1 MPVTSQKKSVVQNIK
16 NDFQQA
22 KAVIFYNFH
31 QAENRE
37 VFKLKK
43 ELKKGGNHWK
53 VYKNSLVEKALPNYS
68 LHLKQANAFIFCLE
82 DEYKPLS
89 VLNRFNKEHNNAIKR
104 FQGGIYD
111 QKLVDNAL
119 LEKWANLPSKEI
131 LINTLC
137 YYLAFQTRRLVNI
150 LEKIKATQEVCQK

>member
-1 MPVTSQKKSVVQNIK
+1 MSATSQKQVAIQNIK

-37 VFKLKK
+37 LFKLKK
-43 ELKKGGNHWK
+43 ELKKVGGHWK
-53 VYKNSLVEKALPNYS
+53 VYKNKLVEKALPTHS
-68 LHLKQANAFIFCLE
+68 LKLQQANAFIFCQE

-89 VLNRFNKEHNNAIKR
+89 ILNKFNKEYSGIKR
-104 FQGGIYD
+104 FQGGIYE
-111 QKLVDNAL
+111 QKLVANTL

-137 YYLAFQTRRLVNI
+137 YYLNFQTRRLIDV
-150 LEKIKATQEVCQK
+150 LEKIKSTKVVNQ